1 MAYLPRIADHI
12 LKEYLEA
19 FGAVLIEGPK
29 WCGKTTTAEQ
39 QANSELK
46 LQNPDTRDGYLA
58 TAATRPSLLL
68 DGATPRLI
76 DEWQDAPT
84 LWDAV
89 RTAVD
94 ERQKV
99 GQFILTGSN
108 SVDKSKIR
116 HTGTGRIARM
126 RMFPMSLWES
136 GESTGEISLTELF
149 NNPDLVIDGKTSKLD
164 IKQLIFASC
173 RGGWP
178 ASLLGT
184 TSRAKLLVAKNY
196 LQSVCSSDISTVDGV
211 KRNEKLAREI
221 LRTYARNISTLAKK
235 SKMIQYVALTT
246 ESCTEPTFDSYVSA
260 LEKLFVIQDIDSW
273 SPAVRSATAI
283 RRGKKRGFTDPS
295 IAVAALGLSP
305 ELLQMDLKTYGLI
318 FECMAMRDLRAYS
331 QSSYGSI
338 SYYHDR
344 YDLEAD
350 AVLHLD
356 DGRYALIEF
365 KLGGAEIDMGAKHL
379 LEIRE
384 LVRKKNEKET
394 QIKMREPDLLL
405 IITGGPIA
413 YTRPDGVKIIP
424 LACLKN

>member
-1 MAYLPRIADHI
+1 M
-12 LKEYLEA
+12 
-19 FGAVLIEGPK
+19 
-29 WCGKTTTAEQ
+29 
-39 QANSELK
+39 
-46 LQNPDTRDGYLA
+46 
-58 TAATRPSLLL
+58 

-126 RMFPMSLWES
+126 RMFPMSLWDS

-149 NNPDLVIDGKTSKLD
+149 NNPDLVIDGKKSKLD

-211 KRNEKLAREI
+211 DRNEKLAREI
-221 LRTYARNISTLAKK
+221 LRTYARNISTLAK
-235 SKMIQYVALTT
+235 
-246 ESCTEPTFDSYVSA
+246 
-260 LEKLFVIQDIDSW
+260 
-273 SPAVRSATAI
+273 R
-283 RRGKKRGFTDPS
+283 
-295 IAVAALGLSP
+295 
-305 ELLQMDLKTYGLI
+305 
-318 FECMAMRDLRAYS
+318 
-331 QSSYGSI
+331 
-338 SYYHDR
+338 
-344 YDLEAD
+344 
-350 AVLHLD
+350 
-356 DGRYALIEF
+356 
-365 KLGGAEIDMGAKHL
+365 
-379 LEIRE
+379 
-384 LVRKKNEKET
+384 
-394 QIKMREPDLLL
+394 
-405 IITGGPIA
+405 
-413 YTRPDGVKIIP
+413 VK
-424 LACLKN
+424 

>member
-68 DGATPRLI
+68 EGMTPRLI
-76 DEWQDAPT
+76 DEWQDAPN

-99 GQFILTGSN
+99 GQFIITGSN

-116 HTGTGRIARM
+116 HTGTGRIARI

-149 NNPDLVIDGKTSKLD
+149 DNPDLVIDGKTSKLD

-184 TSRAKLLVAKNY
+184 TPRAQLLVAKNY
-196 LQSVCSSDISTVDGV
+196 LQSVCANDISAVDGV
-211 KRNEKLAREI
+211 DRNEKLAREI

-235 SKMIQYVALTT
+235 NKMIQDVTLTT

-305 ELLQMDLKTYGLI
+305 ELLQMDLKTYGFI
-318 FECMAMRDLRAYS
+318 FECMAIRDLRAYS

-365 KLGGAEIDMGAKHL
+365 KLGGAEIDKGAKHL
-379 LEIRE
+379 LEIKE
-384 LVRKKNEKET
+384 LVREKNENET
-394 QIKMREPDLLL
+394 QIRMREPDLLL